1 MQNSPTTGDAHPY
14 LQFHIMAQSYAV
26 LGATG
31 NVGQSV
37 LQSLMENNREIH
49 AYCRSKEKLEKLS
62 PKIAKAS
69 NVEVFEGSLSDSEL
83 LADCLRGTRA
93 AFLAIAPSGN
103 QPGCSVAQDTAHK
116 VISAL
121 EKLKASH
128 PNERLPKLVVLS
140 SASTEHRLMYDSPK
154 IFLSILYRAFSNVY
168 DDLKVAEQYL
178 RSKDSLVS
186 ATFIKPGALSF
197 DSPKGH
203 AVSFDHA
210 VTPCTFSDLGSGML
224 EVADDDTGRYDMK
237 SVAIN
242 STGKVA
248 FPLQAPLMMIR
259 GLIVHFLP
267 FMYRF
272 LGY

>member
-1 MQNSPTTGDAHPY
+1 
-14 LQFHIMAQSYAV
+14 MAQSYAV

-37 LQSLMENNREIH
+37 LQSLMDNNREIH
-49 AYCRSKEKLEKLS
+49 AYCRSRQKLKKLS
-62 PKIAKAS
+62 PQIAKAS
-69 NVEVFEGSLSDSEL
+69 NVKVFEGSLSDSAL

-93 AFLAIAPSGN
+93 AFLAVAATGN
-103 QPGCSVAQDTAHK
+103 QPGCSIAQETAHK

-121 EKLKASH
+121 EELKASH

-140 SASTEHRLMYDSPK
+140 SASTEHRLMYDSSNL
-154 IFLSILYRAFSNVY
+154 FLNILYRAFSNIY
-168 DDLKVAEQYL
+168 DDLKAAEQYL
-178 RSKDSLVS
+178 RSKDALVS
-186 ATFIKPGALSF
+186 VTFIKPGALSV

-203 AVSFDHA
+203 VISLDHA
-210 VTPCTFSDLGSGML
+210 VTPCTFLDLGGGML

-242 STGKVA
+242 SNGKVA
-248 FPLQAPLMMIR
+248 FPWQAPLLMIR

-267 FMYRF
+267 FMYKF
-272 LGY
+272 VG